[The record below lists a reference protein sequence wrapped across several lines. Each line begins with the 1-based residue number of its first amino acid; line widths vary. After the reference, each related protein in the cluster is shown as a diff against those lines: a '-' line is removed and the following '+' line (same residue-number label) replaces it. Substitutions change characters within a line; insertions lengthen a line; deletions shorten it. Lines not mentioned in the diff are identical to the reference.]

1 MMYNLSQQA
10 FEQLHRDL
18 DKVRSTSK
26 TVTISKEALRCI
38 LLDHADYAAIVDKTV
53 VVSKSKTP
61 NIEDLV

>member
-1 MMYNLSQQA
+1 MTFNLSQQA

-38 LLDHADYAAIVDKTV
+38 LLDHADYAAIVDKRHAPV
-53 VVSKSKTP
+53 VKTIS
-61 NIEDLV
+61 IEDLV